1 MATKETNQQRR
12 ARRIRHKI
20 KQINRAELPR
30 LSVHRSGNH
39 IYAQLIDDVK
49 GVTIA
54 SASTLDSEIKGK
66 LKNTANKTAAEE
78 VGKLVAKRCK
88 AAGQTKCVFDRGGFL
103 FHGRIKA
110 LADAARAGGMEF

>member
-1 MATKETNQQRR
+1 MAIKETNQQRR

-20 KQINRAELPR
+20 KKINRADLPR

-39 IYAQLIDDVK
+39 MYAQLIDDVQ
-49 GVTIA
+49 GTTLA
-54 SASTLDSEIKGK
+54 SASTLDTELRTS
-66 LKNTANKTAAEE
+66 LKSTSNKTAAEA
-78 VGKLVAKRCK
+78 VGTLVAKRAL
-88 AAGQTKCVFDRGGFL
+88 AAGQKACVFDRSGFL